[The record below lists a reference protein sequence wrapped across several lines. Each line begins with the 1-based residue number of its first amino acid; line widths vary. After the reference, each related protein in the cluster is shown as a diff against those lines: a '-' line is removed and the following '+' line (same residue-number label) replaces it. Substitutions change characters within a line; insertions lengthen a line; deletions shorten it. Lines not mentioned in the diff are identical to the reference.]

1 MNKAKYVTA
10 VSAGLAIVGV
20 AFGFAAGQTAEDWNQ
35 VIAAAKKEGK
45 VVVYGT
51 STVRD
56 VSMKVAPEFKKRYGI
71 AIEYLNLRSRE
82 VRERVNTELRTG
94 RQNVDIA
101 QAGASSLPAIIED
114 GNIENWLPPSIKV
127 VRPEILDAFDIPKL
141 PLVPVT
147 VNLRGILVNTR
158 LVPPGEEPRS
168 FSDLANP
175 KWRGKILMDDPRSAG
190 AGNSL
195 FVGILVHPKLGEEFH
210 RKLAQNKPVFLGSAS
225 HQQIV
230 QRVAQGEYPMG
241 LPVDVSVVVE
251 LKQSPVR
258 WIAPKEGVAY
268 SIPGAALV
276 KNAPRPN
283 AAKVFLEY
291 MLSET
296 FQQIIGQEAT
306 PIRKGI
312 KPAIREFDLDL
323 ASLLPRPVA
332 ETREQR
338 EAYYRLAES
347 IYGIR

>member
-1 MNKAKYVTA
+1 MNKAKRMLA
-10 VSAGLAIVGV
+10 VIAGLAIVAAASGL
-20 AFGFAAGQTAEDWNQ
+20 AAGQSVEDWNQ

-45 VVVYGT
+45 VVIYGT

-56 VSMKVAPEFKKRYGI
+56 FSMKAAPEFKQRYGI
-71 AIEYLNLRSRE
+71 TIEYLSLRSRE
-82 VRERVNTELRTG
+82 VRERVSTERRTR

-101 QAGASSLPAIIED
+101 QAGATSLPAIEED
-114 GNIENWLPPSIKV
+114 GNIEKWLPPSIKV
-127 VRPEILDAFDIPKL
+127 VRPEILEAFDS
-141 PLVPVT
+141 PLRPIVPIT

-168 FSDLANP
+168 FSDLADP

-195 FVGILVHPKLGEEFH
+195 FVGILIHPKLGEEFH
-210 RKLAQNKPVFLGSAS
+210 RKLAQNKPVFLGSGG
-225 HQQIV
+225 HQQIS
-230 QRVAQGEYPMG
+230 QRVAQGEYPIG
-241 LPVDVSVVVE
+241 LPVDVSAVVE
-251 LKQSPVR
+251 LKGSPVR
-258 WIAPKEGVAY
+258 WIAAKEGVAY

-283 AAKVFLEY
+283 AAKLFLDY

-296 FQQIIGQEAT
+296 FQQIVGQEGT

-332 ETREQR
+332 ETRKQR

-347 IYGIR
+347 I